1 MNQKRIKQHNIKTR
15 IGSDTMELTQ
25 DELQLMVHH
34 LTQQV
39 AQLTA
44 DKSMLM
50 AKLELAT
57 VQLNQAQGQE

>member
-1 MNQKRIKQHNIKTR
+1 
-15 IGSDTMELTQ
+15 MELTKE
-25 DELQLMVHH
+25 ELELMVHH